1 MNWIITVALIAMACG
16 ILVVFSPKSMVRIN
30 EWLNKVVVLFDKQ
43 VMKYHVGVGIC
54 IILASIF
61 LFSYGYYLGWR

>member
-1 MNWIITVALIAMACG
+1 MSWIVLVALVAMACG
-16 ILVVFSPKSMVRIN
+16 TLVLFSPKSMVRIN
-30 EWLNKVVVLFDKQ
+30 EWLSKVVVMVDKQ

-61 LFSYGYYLGWR
+61 LFSYGFYMGWR